1 VRTIA
6 AVEATKEFGGVMTSS
21 PGPTPRLDLGPA
33 DVHAARQ
40 DRFDARHQLRLFFDE
55 LGPGIHVGDAPHLC
69 HLKIDKIPRCYR
81 QQTKAGRATGTDA
94 RAT

>member
-1 VRTIA
+1 MAGADVVGDLA
-6 AVEATKEFGGVMTSS
+6 LES
-21 PGPTPRLDLGPA
+21 LDLGPA